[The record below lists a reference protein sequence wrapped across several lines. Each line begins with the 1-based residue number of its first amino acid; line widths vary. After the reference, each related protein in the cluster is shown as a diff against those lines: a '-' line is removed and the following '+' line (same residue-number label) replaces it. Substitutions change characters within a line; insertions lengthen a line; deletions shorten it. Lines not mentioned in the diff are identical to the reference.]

1 MSIRVPVVEAITKA
15 NDELARLNRGRL
27 DARGI
32 LGLNIMASP
41 GAGKT
46 SIIERIVPML
56 MRDIAVGVIEGD
68 IATSF
73 DAERAAAAGASAV
86 QINTGGS
93 CHLEA
98 QMVSQA
104 LDQLPLDTLDLLIVE
119 NVGNLICPAAF
130 ALGTHINI
138 LVASIPEGDDKPYK
152 HPRMYRGMQV
162 LIINKIDL
170 LPYVKFDLDR
180 FKRGV
185 SALNEGVRTF
195 ELSCSTGEGCEALVE
210 WIRTETAA
218 RRSAAAVSR
227 VASAVR

>member
-1 MSIRVPVVEAITKA
+1 MSVRVPVVEAITKA
-15 NDELARLNRGRL
+15 NDELARLNRAKL

-46 SIIERIVPML
+46 SIIECIVPRL
-56 MRDIAVGVIEGD
+56 SRDLRVGVIEGD

-73 DAERAAAAGASAV
+73 DAERAAAAGATAV

-104 LDQLPLDTLDLLIVE
+104 LDQLPLDALDLLIIE
-119 NVGNLICPAAF
+119 NVGNLICPATF
-130 ALGTHINI
+130 ALGTHLNI
-138 LVASIPEGDDKPYK
+138 LVASVPEGDDKPYK

-170 LPYVKFDLDR
+170 LPYVRFDLDR
-180 FKRGV
+180 FRRGV

-195 ELSCSTGEGCEALVE
+195 EVSCSSGAGIDALVD
-210 WIRTETAA
+210 WVRSETAA
-218 RRSAAAVSR
+218 RRASMAR
-227 VASAVR
+227 V

>member
-1 MSIRVPVVEAITKA
+1 MSVRVPVVEAITKA
-15 NDELARLNRGRL
+15 NDEIARLNRAKL

-46 SIIERIVPML
+46 SIIECIVPVL
-56 MRDIAVGVIEGD
+56 SRELRVGVIEGD

-73 DAERAAAAGASAV
+73 DAERAAAAGATAV

-104 LDQLPLDTLDLLIVE
+104 MDQLPLDELDLLIVE
-119 NVGNLICPAAF
+119 NVGNLICPATF
-130 ALGTHINI
+130 ALGTHLNI
-138 LVASIPEGDDKPYK
+138 LVASLPEGDDKPYK
-152 HPRMYRGMQV
+152 HPRMYRGVQV

-170 LPYVKFDLDR
+170 APYVRFDIER
-180 FKRGV
+180 FRRGV

-195 ELSCSTGEGCEALVE
+195 EVSCTSGAGIEGLIDWV
-210 WIRTETAA
+210 RSETKA
-218 RRSAAAVSR
+218 RR
-227 VASAVR
+227 

>member
-1 MSIRVPVVEAITKA
+1 MSVRVPVVEAITKA
-15 NDELARLNRGRL
+15 NDELARLNRAKL

-46 SIIERIVPML
+46 SIIECIVPKL
-56 MRDIAVGVIEGD
+56 SRDLRVGVIEGD

-73 DAERAAAAGASAV
+73 DAERAAAAGATAV

-104 LDQLPLDTLDLLIVE
+104 LDQLPLDALDLLIIE
-119 NVGNLICPAAF
+119 NVGNLICPATF
-130 ALGTHINI
+130 ALGTHLNI
-138 LVASIPEGDDKPYK
+138 LVASVPEGDDKPYK
-152 HPRMYRGMQV
+152 HPRMYRGVQV

-170 LPYVKFDLDR
+170 LPYVRFDLDR
-180 FKRGV
+180 FRRGV

-195 ELSCSTGEGCEALVE
+195 EVSCTSGAGIDSLVDWVRSEAV
-210 WIRTETAA
+210 A
-218 RRSAAAVSR
+218 RRVS
-227 VASAVR
+227 VRNANRAD

>member
-1 MSIRVPVVEAITKA
+1 MSVRVPVVEAITKA
-15 NDELARLNRGRL
+15 NDEIARLNRAKL

-32 LGLNIMASP
+32 LGLNVMASP

-46 SIIERIVPML
+46 SIIECIVPVL
-56 MRDIAVGVIEGD
+56 SRELRVGVIEGD

-73 DAERAAAAGASAV
+73 DAERAAAAGAAAV

-104 LDQLPLDTLDLLIVE
+104 MDQLPLDELDLLIVE
-119 NVGNLICPAAF
+119 NVGNLICPATF
-130 ALGTHINI
+130 ALGTHLNI
-138 LVASIPEGDDKPYK
+138 LVASLPEGDDKPYK
-152 HPRMYRGMQV
+152 HPRMYRGVQV

-170 LPYVKFDLDR
+170 APYVRFDIER
-180 FKRGV
+180 FRRGV

-195 ELSCSTGEGCEALVE
+195 EVSCTSGAGIEGLIDWVRSEAK
-210 WIRTETAA
+210 A
-218 RRSAAAVSR
+218 RR
-227 VASAVR
+227 

>member
-1 MSIRVPVVEAITKA
+1 MSVRVPVVEAITKA
-15 NDELARLNRGRL
+15 NDELARLNRAKL

-46 SIIERIVPML
+46 SIIECVVPKL
-56 MRDIAVGVIEGD
+56 SRDLRVGVIEGD

-73 DAERAAAAGASAV
+73 DAERAAAAGATAV

-104 LDQLPLDTLDLLIVE
+104 LDQLPLDALDLLIIE
-119 NVGNLICPAAF
+119 NVGNLICPATF
-130 ALGTHINI
+130 ALGTHLNI
-138 LVASIPEGDDKPYK
+138 LVASVPEGDDKPYK
-152 HPRMYRGMQV
+152 HPRMYRGVQV
-162 LIINKIDL
+162 LIVNKIDL
-170 LPYVKFDLDR
+170 LPYVRFDLER
-180 FKRGV
+180 FRRGV

-195 ELSCSTGEGCEALVE
+195 EVSCTSGAGVDALVDWVRSE
-210 WIRTETAA
+210 ATA
-218 RRSAAAVSR
+218 RRAS
-227 VASAVR
+227 VANAGRAD

>member
-1 MSIRVPVVEAITKA
+1 MSVRVPVVEAITKA
-15 NDELARLNRGRL
+15 NDELARLNRAKL

-46 SIIERIVPML
+46 SIIECIVPKL
-56 MRDIAVGVIEGD
+56 SRDFRVGVIEGD

-73 DAERAAAAGASAV
+73 DAERAAAAGATAV

-104 LDQLPLDTLDLLIVE
+104 LDQLPLDALDLLIIE
-119 NVGNLICPAAF
+119 NVGNLICPATF
-130 ALGTHINI
+130 ALGTHLNI
-138 LVASIPEGDDKPYK
+138 LVASVPEGDDKPYK
-152 HPRMYRGMQV
+152 HPRMYRGVQV
-162 LIINKIDL
+162 LIVNKIDL
-170 LPYVKFDLDR
+170 LPYVRFDLER
-180 FKRGV
+180 FRRGV

-195 ELSCSTGEGCEALVE
+195 EVSCTSGAGIEALVD
-210 WIRTETAA
+210 WVRSETAT
-218 RRSAAAVSR
+218 RRASVPR
-227 VASAVR
+227 V

>member
-1 MSIRVPVVEAITKA
+1 MSVRVPVVEAITKA
-15 NDELARLNRGRL
+15 NDEIARLNRAKL
-27 DARGI
+27 DALGI

-46 SIIERIVPML
+46 SIIECIVPVL
-56 MRDIAVGVIEGD
+56 SRELRVGVIEGD

-73 DAERAAAAGASAV
+73 DAERAAAAGATAV

-104 LDQLPLDTLDLLIVE
+104 MDQLPLDAMDLLIVE
-119 NVGNLICPAAF
+119 NVGNLICPATF
-130 ALGTHINI
+130 ALGTHLNI
-138 LVASIPEGDDKPYK
+138 LVASLPEGDDKPYK
-152 HPRMYRGMQV
+152 HPRMYRGVQV

-170 LPYVKFDLDR
+170 APYVRFDLER
-180 FKRGV
+180 FRRGV

-195 ELSCSTGEGCEALVE
+195 EVSCTSGAGIDGLVE
-210 WIRTETAA
+210 WVRSATAA
-218 RRSAAAVSR
+218 QKAAA
-227 VASAVR
+227 ATTG

>member
-1 MSIRVPVVEAITKA
+1 MSVRVPVVEAITKA
-15 NDELARLNRGRL
+15 NDEIARLNRAKL

-46 SIIERIVPML
+46 SIIECIVPVL
-56 MRDIAVGVIEGD
+56 SRELRVGVIEGD

-73 DAERAAAAGASAV
+73 DAERAAAAGATAV

-104 LDQLPLDTLDLLIVE
+104 MDQLPLDKLDLLIVE
-119 NVGNLICPAAF
+119 NVGNLICPATF
-130 ALGTHINI
+130 ALGTHLNI
-138 LVASIPEGDDKPYK
+138 LVASLPEGDDKPYK
-152 HPRMYRGMQV
+152 HPRMYRGVQV

-170 LPYVKFDLDR
+170 APYVRFDLER
-180 FKRGV
+180 FRCGV

-195 ELSCSTGEGCEALVE
+195 EVSCTSGVGIDGLVE
-210 WIRTETAA
+210 WV
-218 RRSAAAVSR
+218 RSATTAQKAA
-227 VASAVR
+227 AATCG

>member
-1 MSIRVPVVEAITKA
+1 MSVRVPVVEAITKA
-15 NDELARLNRGRL
+15 NDELARLNRARL
-27 DARGI
+27 DARAI

-46 SIIERIVPML
+46 SIIECIVPRL
-56 MRDIAVGVIEGD
+56 SRDLRVGVIEGD

-73 DAERAAAAGASAV
+73 DAERAAAAGATAV

-104 LDQLPLDTLDLLIVE
+104 LDQLPLDALDLLIIE
-119 NVGNLICPAAF
+119 NVGNLICPATF
-130 ALGTHINI
+130 ALGAHLNI
-138 LVASIPEGDDKPYK
+138 LVASVPEGDDKPYK
-152 HPRMYRGMQV
+152 HPRMYRGVQV

-170 LPYVKFDLDR
+170 LPYVRFDLER
-180 FKRGV
+180 FRRGV

-195 ELSCSTGEGCEALVE
+195 EVSCTSGAGIDSLVDWVRSEA
-210 WIRTETAA
+210 TA
-218 RRSAAAVSR
+218 RR
-227 VASAVR
+227 ASTART

>member
-1 MSIRVPVVEAITKA
+1 MSVRVPVVEAITKA
-15 NDELARLNRGRL
+15 NDELARLNRAKL

-46 SIIERIVPML
+46 SIIECIVPKL
-56 MRDIAVGVIEGD
+56 SRDLRVGVIEGD

-73 DAERAAAAGASAV
+73 DAERAAAAGATAV

-104 LDQLPLDTLDLLIVE
+104 LDQLPLDALDLLIIE
-119 NVGNLICPAAF
+119 NVGNLICPATF
-130 ALGTHINI
+130 ALGTHLNI
-138 LVASIPEGDDKPYK
+138 LVASVPEGDDKPYK
-152 HPRMYRGMQV
+152 HPRMYRGVQV
-162 LIINKIDL
+162 LIVNKIDL
-170 LPYVKFDLDR
+170 LPYVRFDLER
-180 FKRGV
+180 FRRGV

-195 ELSCSTGEGCEALVE
+195 EVSCTSGVGIDAIVD
-210 WIRTETAA
+210 WVRSETAA
-218 RRSAAAVSR
+218 RRAS
-227 VASAVR
+227 VANAGRAG

>member
-1 MSIRVPVVEAITKA
+1 MSVRVPVVEAITKA
-15 NDELARLNRGRL
+15 NDELARLNRAKL

-46 SIIERIVPML
+46 SIIECIVPKL
-56 MRDIAVGVIEGD
+56 ARDLRVGVIEGD

-73 DAERAAAAGASAV
+73 DAERAAAAGATAV

-104 LDQLPLDTLDLLIVE
+104 LDQLPLDALDLLIIE
-119 NVGNLICPAAF
+119 NVGNLICPATF
-130 ALGTHINI
+130 ALGTHLNI
-138 LVASIPEGDDKPYK
+138 LVASVPEGDDKPYK
-152 HPRMYRGMQV
+152 HPRMYRGVQV
-162 LIINKIDL
+162 LIVNKIDL
-170 LPYVKFDLDR
+170 LPYVRFDLER
-180 FKRGV
+180 FRRGV

-195 ELSCSTGEGCEALVE
+195 EVSCTSGAGIDALVDWVRSE
-210 WIRTETAA
+210 ATA
-218 RRSAAAVSR
+218 RRAS
-227 VASAVR
+227 VASAGRAG

>member
-1 MSIRVPVVEAITKA
+1 MSVRVPVVEAITKA
-15 NDELARLNRGRL
+15 NDELARLNRAKL

-46 SIIERIVPML
+46 SIIECVVPKL
-56 MRDIAVGVIEGD
+56 SRDLRVGVIEGD

-73 DAERAAAAGASAV
+73 DAERAAAAGATAV

-104 LDQLPLDTLDLLIVE
+104 LDQLPLDALDLLIIE
-119 NVGNLICPAAF
+119 NVGNLICPATF
-130 ALGTHINI
+130 ALGTHLNI
-138 LVASIPEGDDKPYK
+138 LVASVPEGDDKPYK
-152 HPRMYRGMQV
+152 HPRMYRGVQV
-162 LIINKIDL
+162 LIVNKIDL
-170 LPYVKFDLDR
+170 LPYVRFDLER
-180 FKRGV
+180 FRRGV

-195 ELSCSTGEGCEALVE
+195 EVSCTSGAGVDALVDWVRSE
-210 WIRTETAA
+210 ATA
-218 RRSAAAVSR
+218 RRAS
-227 VASAVR
+227 VANAGRAG